1 MINYP
6 IKDVKELQLRTRN
19 SLLTIGITNTSH
31 LAKLSMKDLK
41 FIYGI
46 GEKGRKSILEFCIQ
60 HNIPLGEESYYLNV
74 HS

>member
-6 IKDVKELQLRTRN
+6 IKDVKEFQLRTRN
-19 SLLTIGITNTSH
+19 SLLTIGITNTCH
-31 LAKLSMKDLK
+31 LTKLSIKDLK

-46 GEKGRKSILEFCIQ
+46 GEKGRKSILEFCVR
-60 HNIPLGEESYYLNV
+60 HNIPLEEGSNYFPI